1 MSQITFPP
9 NPTKL
14 SCPKRR
20 LQVSHF
26 RLSKKNRVGRVI
38 FFSTMHARW
47 ALASIGISNNS
58 RSFAIKSASIMPAA
72 TVLEDTSFA
81 ADGLLPGTIAQ
92 GQVFWQLP
100 HHPGKLLE
108 LELLFLAVFLSREGG
123 KFMTPSFA
131 SCSSSCGISCRPV
144 TQASQFKLNSFPCIR
159 RMARWPQRRNGWPR
173 FQLSFAFFLQG

>member
-1 MSQITFPP
+1 M
-9 NPTKL
+9 
-14 SCPKRR
+14 
-20 LQVSHF
+20 
-26 RLSKKNRVGRVI
+26 
-38 FFSTMHARW
+38 
-47 ALASIGISNNS
+47 ASIGIGNNS

>member
-1 MSQITFPP
+1 
-9 NPTKL
+9 
-14 SCPKRR
+14 
-20 LQVSHF
+20 
-26 RLSKKNRVGRVI
+26 
-38 FFSTMHARW
+38 MHARW

-159 RMARWPQRRNGWPR
+159 RMARWPQRREWVATLSALICLFPSR
-173 FQLSFAFFLQG
+173 LKQLLSASFWRQLLQFFAVIIHQSKCWDFWEASCFKTRLVG